1 MTLDAAETREG
12 LTAGLSFIGPQAL
25 TRGQGHLT
33 W

>member
-12 LTAGLSFIGPQAL
+12 LTAGLPFTGPQAL
-25 TRGQGHLT
+25 TLAQGHLT